1 MIHTDPGIDPQM
13 NIIWCSGI
21 KELVVELEQ
30 ECQEEVAGA

>member
-1 MIHTDPGIDPQM
+1 MSQPDRGIDPQM

-21 KELVVELEQ
+21 TELVVELEQ